1 MIFRGIVNL
10 DLHTARQ
17 LSQYLIEK
25 ESELSFKIMDTIGH
39 IVENAP
45 EPIAPQLKDSPL
57 KIGGA
62 VLLFGKKIRTLA
74 TNSEFKT
81 PKGMS
86 QVIASQINQQCWS
99 YLEILE
105 NCITELF
112 IQMKMLDVTKWNED
126 MLEAAYSIKMT
137 LMHHLEDL
145 EWTLKRL
152 NAQIGQLKSA
162 EGFPS
167 FFNTLKN
174 LFPFISSNI
183 DSSLIKNLKKSRKYL
198 SFNYLKFHDNF
209 ISYQTLN
216 KKVKKNLLRFIDYQA
231 LNNLDSESKEAF
243 TRLYELLKM
252 WEINQ
257 KSKVIPSGDLSNP
270 LRNLNDPK
278 RVSHIFEEYHYELL
292 KEIYVRSRF
301 LKSNSEDILTDDS
314 VRCEVGDSL
323 FSTLKEIHV
332 LAATTRNYRD
342 FLLKTDPNPYIRCR
356 FGFGEWTV
364 GKEPPLT
371 KNMLLLNYE
380 IEETNKYAEQLI
392 HSVKTTTSLNDKSQY
407 EQTLQKVKQ
416 LLHEMSQPLIGETT
430 MRSLAEKILEELK
443 SVNELETFNM
453 EVVDFVGLT
462 LSKILKADW
471 KYHVLFDMKD
481 FEKIYSI
488 HVGIVKG
495 DHEDRV
501 HLNRLN
507 EFRIL
512 CKEVKDLVKTK
523 SFYKGLQEIELN
535 LNDIKSSLQDF
546 LGSVQRVIQ
555 DKSTT
560 GEMIKDIQFQL
571 LEYRYF
577 FGTYFHELGA
587 LGSDKQL
594 IRNKFL
600 FVDQYLD
607 VVDSLLE
614 TYNT

>member
-39 IVENAP
+39 IAENEP
-45 EPIAPQLKDSPL
+45 EPLAPQLKESPL

-74 TNSEFKT
+74 TNSGLRA
-81 PKGMS
+81 PKGMAE
-86 QVIASQINQQCWS
+86 VIAAQIDQQCWN

-112 IQMKMLDVTKWNED
+112 IQMKMLDVTKWNEE
-126 MLEAAYSIKMT
+126 MLDAAYSIKMT

-152 NAQIGQLKSA
+152 NAQIGQLEKATDHKALS
-162 EGFPS
+162 
-167 FFNTLKN
+167 NYLKK
-174 LFPFISSNI
+174 LFPFFCSNI
-183 DSSLIKNLKKSRKYL
+183 DSSLLKNLKKSRKYL
-198 SFNYLKFHDNF
+198 SFNYRKFHDNF
-209 ISYQTLN
+209 ISYQSIN
-216 KKVKKNLLRFIDYQA
+216 KDVKKNLLRFIDYQA
-231 LNNLDSESKEAF
+231 LNNLDFESKEVF
-243 TRLYELLKM
+243 KRLYELLKM

-257 KSKVIPSGDLSNP
+257 KSKVIPSGDLSIP
-270 LRNLNDPK
+270 LRNLHDPK
-278 RVSHIFEEYHYELL
+278 RISHLFEEYHYELL
-292 KEIYVRSRF
+292 KEVYIKSRF
-301 LKSNSEDILTDDS
+301 LKSNSEDILTDES
-314 VRCEVGDSL
+314 VRCEIGDAL
-323 FSTLKEIHV
+323 FSTLKEIH
-332 LAATTRNYRD
+332 LLGATTRNYRD
-342 FLLKTDPNPYIRCR
+342 FLLKTDPDPYIRCR

-364 GKEPPLT
+364 GKEPLLT

-392 HSVKTTTSLNDKSQY
+392 HSVKTTTSLNDKVDY
-407 EQTLQKVKQ
+407 AETLQNVKK
-416 LLHEMSQPLIGETT
+416 LLHEMSQPLIGQAT
-430 MRSLAEKILEELK
+430 MHSLAEKILVELN
-443 SVNELETFNM
+443 SVNELESFNM
-453 EVVDFVGLT
+453 RVVDFVGLT
-462 LSKILKADW
+462 LSKLLKADW

-481 FEKIYSI
+481 FEKTYSI

-495 DHEDRV
+495 DHEDRL

-512 CKEVKDLVKTK
+512 CKEVKDLVKAK

-546 LGSVQRVIQ
+546 LGSVQRIIQ

-560 GEMIKDIQFQL
+560 AELIKDIQFQL

-577 FGTYFHELGA
+577 FGTYFHELGN
-587 LGSDKQL
+587 LETDKQL

-614 TYNT
+614 TYPT